1 MKTVV
6 FASDY
11 DAARSKMAAAFFNA
25 FTKPSL
31 ARAVSGGSRPQLWVA
46 PEIVQVMSEV
56 GLDVSGRPQVLTA
69 DVLDGAALI
78 VTFSDPGSWPTP
90 ARVPLESW
98 NVPDPRKLPIE
109 RLRETRDRLRERV
122 WRLVAKQGW
131 YKLQPARALD
141 HRRERDRVLQSQ

>member
-6 FASDY
+6 FASSY

-31 ARAVSGGSRPQLWVA
+31 ARAVSGGSCPLLWVA
-46 PEIVQVMSEV
+46 PEIVQIMKEV
-56 GLDVSGRPQVLTA
+56 GLDVSGRPQLLTA
-69 DVLDGAALI
+69 EVLDSAALI
-78 VTFSDPGSWPTP
+78 VTFSDAGAWATP

-109 RLRETRDRLRERV
+109 RLREVRDDLRERV

-141 HRRERDRVLQSQ
+141 HRRDRAHVQRQ

>member
-6 FASDY
+6 FASNH

-31 ARAVSGGSRPQLWVA
+31 ARAVSGGSCPLLWVA
-46 PEIVQVMSEV
+46 PEVVQVMSEV

-78 VTFSDPGSWPTP
+78 VTFSDAGAWPTP

-98 NVPDPRKLPIE
+98 NVPDPRKLAIE
-109 RLRETRDRLRERV
+109 RVREVRDRLRERV

-141 HRRERDRVLQSQ
+141 HRRARQQLQRQ